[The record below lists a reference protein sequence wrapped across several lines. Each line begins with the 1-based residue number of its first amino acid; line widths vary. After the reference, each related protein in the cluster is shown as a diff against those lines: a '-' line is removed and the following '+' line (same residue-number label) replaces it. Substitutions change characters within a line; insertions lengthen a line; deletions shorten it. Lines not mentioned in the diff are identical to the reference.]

1 MSNLPGLS
9 AGTHNGDHDESSQSG
24 SIPTTQNNKINT
36 KFSNVNGRITSPR
49 IIKHQQTMETKIANN
64 QAYDEVHDV
73 QSKPF
78 SLKKFVQ
85 SPSHE
90 TILFSC
96 ASIRT
101 KDDEEFSN
109 LDSSHELMQSNY
121 YDQARFDPPS
131 SPSTSKVSSER
142 GCIDINVEYYKKV
155 SMKTFPFVFRAYH
168 QKKGRLALI

>member
-9 AGTHNGDHDESSQSG
+9 AGTHNDDHDESSQSG
-24 SIPTTQNNKINT
+24 SIPTAQNNKINT
-36 KFSNVNGRITSPR
+36 KFSNINGRITSPR

-73 QSKPF
+73 QSK
-78 SLKKFVQ
+78 KFVQ
-85 SPSHE
+85 SLSHE
-90 TILFSC
+90 TIRLS
-96 ASIRT
+96 SRSLRT

-131 SPSTSKVSSER
+131 SKVSSER

-155 SMKTFPFVFRAYH
+155 SMKTFHLSFS
-168 QKKGRLALI
+168 LIIRRKEDSH